1 MSEKSKGLSG
11 RGLGVGYVTL
21 IMLFAIICLTV
32 LSVLSYQAARANEK
46 LNEKSLS
53 FTTEYYEADGRA
65 KILLSELD
73 NAALEAHKSGFFSE
87 TFAELCGRYESVSVR
102 NIPEGF
108 SVSYTE
114 LINEKLK
121 LSVSIVFFNA
131 PLDGRYRI
139 DEWKTVSAEAE
150 EDDASLGVWD
160 GTPMV

>member
-1 MSEKSKGLSG
+1 MSENNKEMSG

-73 NAALEAHKSGFFSE
+73 NAALEAHKTGFFSE
-87 TFAELCGRYESVSVR
+87 SFAELCGEFESISLR
-102 NIPEGF
+102 NIPEGY
-108 SVSYTE
+108 SVSFTE
-114 LINEKLK
+114 QINEKLK
-121 LSVSIVFFNA
+121 LSVSVVFFNT
-131 PLDGRYRI
+131 PEDERYRI
-139 DEWKTVSAEAE
+139 AEWKTVSDGTEE
-150 EDDASLGVWD
+150 EDAPLGVWD
-160 GTPMV
+160 GTPLN